1 VTQSRPLTFVAAALA
16 LGLSACDSKPGAGE
30 SSTAASGPIEPISAP
45 NGGDWSTIVSIT
57 PEGGFRMGNP
67 DAPVKLVEFASMTCP
82 HCREFEEQGGKALI
96 DTYVKSG
103 RVSYEFRN
111 FVMNGIDLT
120 ASVLAR
126 CNGPAGFFGFTRQ
139 LFADQPQWV
148 QSVQTADPAQLQA
161 IEALPPGQKLPRL
174 AELAGLKQWA
184 ALRGLPAAKADQCLA
199 SQAEVDKLVQMQS
212 DAVANFEVSGT
223 PSFLL
228 NGEMLELEGGTPLWT
243 QVEGKLRDAI
253 G

>member
-1 VTQSRPLTFVAAALA
+1 MTRTKPLTIFAATLALA
-16 LGLSACDSKPGAGE
+16 LAGCDSKPGSGD
-30 SSTAASGPIEPISAP
+30 STKVESGPIEPIPAP
-45 NGGDWSTIVSIT
+45 NGGDWTTIVSVT

-82 HCREFEEQGGKALI
+82 HCREFEEQGGQALI

-111 FVMNGIDLT
+111 FVMNGADLT

-139 LFADQPQWV
+139 LFADQPQWTQTL
-148 QSVQTADPAQLQA
+148 QSADPAEMQA
-161 IEALPPGQKLPRL
+161 ISALPPTQQLPRL

-212 DAVANFEVSGT
+212 DAVANFEVAGT

-243 QVEGKLRDAI
+243 QVEAKLRDAI

>member
-1 VTQSRPLTFVAAALA
+1 VTRTTPLTLFAATLALA
-16 LGLSACDSKPGAGE
+16 LAGCDSKPGSGDSAKVE
-30 SSTAASGPIEPISAP
+30 SGPIEPIPAP
-45 NGGDWSTIVSIT
+45 NGGDWAAIVSVT

-82 HCREFEEQGGKALI
+82 HCREFEEQGGQKLI

-111 FVMNGIDLT
+111 FVMNGADLT

-139 LFADQPQWV
+139 LFAEQPQWTQTL
-148 QSVQTADPAQLQA
+148 QSADPAQMQA
-161 IEALPPGQKLPRL
+161 ISALPPTQQLPRL

-212 DAVANFEVSGT
+212 DAVANFEVAGT
-223 PSFLL
+223 PSFLI
-228 NGEMLELEGGTPLWT
+228 NGEMVELEGGTPLWT
-243 QVEGKLRDAI
+243 QVEAKLRDAI

>member
-1 VTQSRPLTFVAAALA
+1 VTRTKPLMLFAAALA
-16 LGLSACDSKPGAGE
+16 LATAGCDSKPGAGE
-30 SSTAASGPIEPISAP
+30 SSTAASGPIEPIPAP

-82 HCREFEEQGGKALI
+82 HCREFEEQGGQKLI

-111 FVMNGIDLT
+111 FVMNGADLT

-139 LFADQPQWV
+139 LFADQPQWTQTL
-148 QSVQTADPAQLQA
+148 QSADPAQMQA
-161 IEALPPGQKLPRL
+161 ISALPPTQQLPRL

-184 ALRGLPAAKADQCLA
+184 ALRGLPAARADQCLA

-212 DAVANFEVSGT
+212 DAVANFEVAGT
-223 PSFLL
+223 PSFLI
-228 NGEMLELEGGTPLWT
+228 NGEMVELEGGTPLWT
-243 QVEGKLRDAI
+243 QVEAKLRDAI